1 MTRYNVE
8 RGSVQPEYDAF
19 YLAKGDFRRELK
31 VVRKQIKKGNNTNKI
46 WYDNYKNLSKDKR
59 NDISDSY
66 GDFSQILK
74 ERFGEDDYLDKLPS
88 VGDWASAYDD
98 TDKANELIDSF
109 SVNGYGFINKD
120 LKTAIQTDG
129 FKVLTTNE
137 FGGVKEAGDT
147 TQDLLRKHLWD
158 AKSGKP
164 IVSRN
169 VNDILKDSNNLLS
182 QISTNA
188 KNDLASLGIEE
199 LDSLTMNTSSN
210 VIETMDAT
218 GKIGEDIL
226 AMGQDLIS
234 EPIEDT
240 AIDLLEEGAEIAG
253 STALETGSDIVSGV
267 TGFAKAV
274 DTSEDPRT
282 GEQKSSTEDRIAGAM
297 DVAGAMGEYHN
308 PTYFGAHMA
317 VKGIDLL
324 EELLT

>member
-1 MTRYNVE
+1 M
-8 RGSVQPEYDAF
+8 
-19 YLAKGDFRRELK
+19 
-31 VVRKQIKKGNNTNKI
+31 
-46 WYDNYKNLSKDKR
+46 
-59 NDISDSY
+59 
-66 GDFSQILK
+66 
-74 ERFGEDDYLDKLPS
+74 
-88 VGDWASAYDD
+88 
-98 TDKANELIDSF
+98 
-109 SVNGYGFINKD
+109 
-120 LKTAIQTDG
+120 
-129 FKVLTTNE
+129 
-137 FGGVKEAGDT
+137 
-147 TQDLLRKHLWD
+147 
-158 AKSGKP
+158 
-164 IVSRN
+164 
-169 VNDILKDSNNLLS
+169 S

-240 AIDLLEEGAEIAG
+240 AIDLLEEGAETAG

-274 DTSEDPRT
+274 DTSEDPST
-282 GEQKSSTEDRIAGAM
+282 GEQKSSVMDRVGGAM
-297 DVAGAMGEYHN
+297 DTAGALGADNN
-308 PTYFGAHMA
+308 PWYFGAHMA